1 MGVSV
6 AACVRAD
13 KSAAMGD
20 VAQRVVRLAARIG
33 ATHVAVGSDW
43 DGVRLPSARRS
54 TLGYLCMGRPCMNM
68 CDEADTAAS
77 QGVVIP
83 AGLDARGL
91 PLLTSALGSFG
102 LPAQD
107 LDDVMGGSVLRLL
120 RATLP
125 SELSMA
131 EHDDPGV
138 TCCAFHSG
146 SLSRAHASGGG
157 AR

>member
-1 MGVSV
+1 
-6 AACVRAD
+6 
-13 KSAAMGD
+13 
-20 VAQRVVRLAARIG
+20 
-33 ATHVAVGSDW
+33 
-43 DGVRLPSARRS
+43 
-54 TLGYLCMGRPCMNM
+54 MNM
-68 CDEADTAAS
+68 CDGADIAAS

-91 PLLTSALGSFG
+91 PLLTSALGAFG

-131 EHDDPGV
+131 EHAARG
-138 TCCAFHSG
+138 ASANRHSETG
-146 SLSRAHASGGG
+146 ENGMNFDVWM
-157 AR
+157 